1 MKEYI
6 EYLERMIAQEEEALE
21 KCKNNSFDEEVE
33 NAIKRRLN
41 SFKND
46 LENAKNQLN

>member
-21 KCKNNSFDEEVE
+21 KCRNNSFGEEIE

-41 SFKND
+41 AFKDD
-46 LENAKNQLN
+46 LENAKNQMN